1 MIVGE
6 PLYLALLALVALVV
20 NLLPGSAARP
30 ALLLLCSYGYYATF
44 SFQHLPVLLAVTA
57 VAFGGGLLTARFSQ
71 SGSVGRLTLAVIA
84 LCLCPLFVYKYLLP
98 LFLTSAQ
105 TGANWQLTTAE
116 LTVPIGLSFYTF
128 AAIGYLADVGLGI
141 IPAERSIIRVAL
153 FCGFFP
159 IVTAGPIPRTS
170 ILPQFDFKRPFTSD
184 RAMTALTEIL
194 TGTVMKFWIADTL
207 GATSSAVFADLAHS
221 APLEQFIAAVIFAF
235 QLYADFAGYSLIAIG
250 SARLLGV
257 DLPPNFRQPFL
268 AATIPEFWRRWH
280 ISLLS
285 WLRDYVYVPLAFSWR
300 RRPRLASAAA
310 TVTVL
315 ILVGIWHGAGWGFLV
330 FGAVH
335 GIIMVYAMTLA
346 IRDKVWTWL
355 KIPVSV
361 VQAVRVPTTFLV
373 VALTL
378 VLIRARDVREALGI
392 YQIIFSGRMVDN
404 LRNVFDPHPDPTL
417 AFQHITPIQLGMDF
431 ALVAM
436 LICGDL
442 FARSMRLDFRK
453 LPRLVRAAFYAA
465 CVIIVIYQASST
477 TGTKP
482 FLYWQF

>member
-1 MIVGE
+1 MS
-6 PLYLALLALVALVV
+6 
-20 NLLPGSAARP
+20 LPAVRLQIFAAPFSA
-30 ALLLLCSYGYYATF
+30 
-44 SFQHLPVLLAVTA
+44 
-57 VAFGGGLLTARFSQ
+57 
-71 SGSVGRLTLAVIA
+71 
-84 LCLCPLFVYKYLLP
+84 
-98 LFLTSAQ
+98 SAQ

-159 IVTAGPIPRTS
+159 IVTAGPILATS
-170 ILPQFDFKRPFTSD
+170 ILPQFDLKRPFTSD

-207 GATSSAVFADLAHS
+207 GATSSPDFADLAHS

-285 WLRDYVYVPLAFSWR
+285 WLRDYVYVPLIFSWR
-300 RRPRLASAAA
+300 QRPRLASAAA

-315 ILVGIWHGAGWGFLV
+315 ILVGIWHGAGWGLSRFWR
-330 FGAVH
+330 GA
-335 GIIMVYAMTLA
+335 GIVMVCAMTLA
-346 IRDKVWTWL
+346 MRDKVWTWL

-361 VQAVRVPTTFLV
+361 VQAVRVPITFLV

-378 VLIRARDVREALGI
+378 ILIRARDVREALGI

-417 AFQHITPIQLGMDF
+417 AFQHITPVQLGMDF
-431 ALVAM
+431 AL
-436 LICGDL
+436 
-442 FARSMRLDFRK
+442 
-453 LPRLVRAAFYAA
+453 
-465 CVIIVIYQASST
+465 
-477 TGTKP
+477 
-482 FLYWQF
+482 